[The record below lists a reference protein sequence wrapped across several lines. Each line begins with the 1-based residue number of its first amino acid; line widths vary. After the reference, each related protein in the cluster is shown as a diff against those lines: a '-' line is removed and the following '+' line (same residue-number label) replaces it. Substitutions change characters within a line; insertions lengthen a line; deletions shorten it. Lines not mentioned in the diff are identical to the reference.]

1 MLYCITEL
9 RETLWFIIERWIMC
23 IDIERVIRE
32 EMEDEE
38 FIQKMNR

>member
-9 RETLWFIIERWIMC
+9 RETLWFIVERWVLC
-23 IDIERVIRE
+23 IDNERVIRE

-38 FIQKMNR
+38 FIQKMRR